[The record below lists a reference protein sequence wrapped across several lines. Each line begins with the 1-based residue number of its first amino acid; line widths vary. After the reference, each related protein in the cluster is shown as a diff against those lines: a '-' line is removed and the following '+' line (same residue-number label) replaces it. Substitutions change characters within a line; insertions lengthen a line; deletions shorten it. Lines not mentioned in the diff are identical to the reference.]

1 MDSGYWCFSFPRLR
15 QTEPSKNYLC
25 PDCLLSRIAIEI
37 NHGSY
42 DPDADELL
50 FIRKLGIS
58 EKLIPDIDYYINE
71 DSNFVYIK
79 CFHLYKGYY
88 CHNARKHCLYK

>member
-1 MDSGYWCFSFPRLR
+1 MLQFSTLALSRAF
-15 QTEPSKNYLC
+15 KNYLC
-25 PDCLLSRIAIEI
+25 PDCLLNRIAIEI
-37 NHGSY
+37 NHGFY